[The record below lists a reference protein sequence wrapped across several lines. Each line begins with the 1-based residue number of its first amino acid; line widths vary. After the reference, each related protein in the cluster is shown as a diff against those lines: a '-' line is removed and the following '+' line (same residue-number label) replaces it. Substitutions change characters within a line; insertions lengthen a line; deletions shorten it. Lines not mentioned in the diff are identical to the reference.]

1 MPTTPW
7 GEYEMRLRLSYEVVF
22 PVKGFCF
29 LKERIL
35 YAVFTIFIFV
45 SSPILCSSPLRALKE
60 ANAFM
65 EENAALPIARQVS
78 AYLDSQREDPTNDE
92 DGALEREL
100 DKSLPPFQP
109 SGS

>member
-1 MPTTPW
+1 M
-7 GEYEMRLRLSYEVVF
+7 
-22 PVKGFCF
+22 
-29 LKERIL
+29 KESCML
-35 YAVFTIFIFV
+35 YLQFFIFV

>member
-7 GEYEMRLRLSYEVVF
+7 GEYGMRLRLTLEVVF
-22 PVKGFCF
+22 PVMVFCF
-29 LKERIL
+29 LKNPICCIYNL
-35 YAVFTIFIFV
+35 YFV
-45 SSPILCSSPLRALKE
+45 SSPIPCSSLLRALKE

-65 EENAALPIARQVS
+65 EENASLPIARQVS
-78 AYLDSQREDPTNDE
+78 AYLDSQREDPVNGE
-92 DGALEREL
+92 DGALDKEL

>member
-1 MPTTPW
+1 
-7 GEYEMRLRLSYEVVF
+7 
-22 PVKGFCF
+22 
-29 LKERIL
+29 
-35 YAVFTIFIFV
+35 
-45 SSPILCSSPLRALKE
+45 
-60 ANAFM
+60 M

-78 AYLDSQREDPTNDE
+78 AYLDSQREDPTNDG